1 MATGRDGRSAECAE
15 CVGSGPWLSGI
26 ADPLD
31 GSLGEILKLAGNLTD
46 HLIGVQVCDIA
57 VGGHLPANVLARE
70 RDLVAGRLETQVAKS
85 WLMPLESY
93 TYLAAS

>member
-1 MATGRDGRSAECAE
+1 MCGLWPLALRY
-15 CVGSGPWLSGI
+15 SGPTRWQS
-26 ADPLD
+26 
-31 GSLGEILKLAGNLTD
+31 GEILKLAGNLTD